1 VKTGCLLCGSDELTP
16 LLDVGLQPI
25 SNRFLRTPDEAEDRF
40 PIALRQCAACALV
53 QIDTPVPARA
63 LVPPYA
69 WITYSE
75 PEGHLDQLVDV
86 LLGLPGLGAGAVAA
100 GVSFKDDSTL
110 ARLERRNLRTWRLD
124 LHQDLSVAD
133 DGAGHG
139 VETVQDRL
147 TPEMAAQ
154 IVQRR
159 GAADVL
165 VARHIL
171 EHAIRPLEFMEALK
185 ILTRPDGY
193 IVLEVP
199 DCSRAM
205 DGRDYTTV
213 WEEHTLYFTPE
224 TFHHSVSLAACRL
237 VSSANYPYPFENSL
251 VAIAQPNGHAYVR
264 GISRSGRADH
274 LGASRHGGPGQLLP
288 SALDRERQR
297 GLAFGRGFAE
307 HRDKVRQFLRAHRRR
322 GPVALF
328 GAGHLAC
335 MFINA
340 FEIADAIDVIVD
352 DNPHKRGLYM
362 PGSRLPIA
370 GSSILLEDRI
380 ALCLLGLNPL
390 AEDKVVEKHAA
401 FVARGG
407 TFASI
412 FPASPRAFEL

>member
-1 VKTGCLLCGSDELTP
+1 MKTSCLLCRSDELTP

-100 GVSFKDDSTL
+100 GVSFKDNSTL
-110 ARLERRNLRTWRLD
+110 ARLEHRNLRTWRLD
-124 LHQDLSVAD
+124 LHQDLSVGG
-133 DGAGHG
+133 DGSGHG

-147 TPEMAAQ
+147 TPEVAAQ

-185 ILTRPDGY
+185 ILTRPGGY

-224 TFHHSVSLAACRL
+224 TFHHGVSLAACDL

-251 VAIAQPNGHAYVR
+251 VAIAR
-264 GISRSGRADH
+264 LRAARYGGQAPP
-274 LGASRHGGPGQLLP
+274 GAARDGGQAQLLP

-307 HRDKVRQFLRAHRRR
+307 HRDRVRQFLRAHHRRR
-322 GPVALF
+322 GPIALF

-340 FEIADAIDVIVD
+340 FEVADTIDVIVD

-370 GSSILLEDRI
+370 GSSILLEEPI
-380 ALCLLGLNPL
+380 TLCLLGLNPL

-412 FPASPRAFEL
+412 FPASPRALEL